1 MITTGM
7 KMTNRRLVAALL
19 IAMALLTAPFLAQ
32 AQDLGHEYELNAAP
46 IREGEKPVIPLDTN
60 DPSYNLWRQ
69 MRDFSKDPQREPG
82 IINLKQYNFGMSY
95 NAIPTFF
102 SLPVALTP
110 DDLRASNVDVAI
122 LGAVP
127 DMGTG
132 MRGTAHGPNAVR
144 NSQVYGGY
152 GARQPHM
159 HTMTDPLEEMVV
171 ADYGNAPIDIMSM
184 ERSVHAIRS
193 FVRGAAEVVTDSG
206 EHVIPF
212 IIGGDH
218 SLMYPDVAAL
228 TDVYGKGNVGVI
240 HFDAHY
246 DAGKYMM
253 GHLIGHGMPVYR
265 LVEEGLV
272 PGKNFIQVGL
282 RGYYP
287 DESSFEWMRE
297 QGFRYHTMAEIEHRG
312 FPAVMEDVIKEAQEG
327 PEYLFIS
334 FDIDT
339 LDPAFVPGT
348 GTPEPGGLT
357 PREAF
362 PIVRRL
368 CAESNVVG
376 FELVELAPMVDPTYV
391 SAMNANRLIRECLTG
406 IAMRKKGL
414 TEPHYLS
421 PLSKS
426 HGQGGK

>member
-1 MITTGM
+1 MAYKWLIGAG
-7 KMTNRRLVAALL
+7 LVIAAN
-19 IAMALLTAPFLAQ
+19 AFGQ
-32 AQDLGHEYELNAAP
+32 SFLGHEYEGQVAP
-46 IREGEKPVIPLDTN
+46 IRSGEKPVIPLDED
-60 DPSYNLWRQ
+60 DPTYNIWREL
-69 MRDFSKDPQREPG
+69 RNLSKDPKREPG
-82 IINLKQYNFGMSY
+82 IINIQKYNFGMSY
-95 NAIPTFF
+95 NAMPTFF
-102 SLPVALTP
+102 NTPVAMSP
-110 DDLRASNVDVAI
+110 ADLKASQVDIAVM
-122 LGAVP
+122 GAVP

-132 MRGTAHGPNAVR
+132 MRGAAHGPNALR

-159 HTMTDPLEEMVV
+159 HTMVDPLEDLVV
-171 ADYGNAPIDIMSM
+171 ADFGNAPIDIMSM
-184 ERSVHAIRS
+184 ERSMHAIRS
-193 FVRGAAEVVTDSG
+193 FVRSAAEVEIRPG
-206 EHVIPF
+206 ENVIPF

-218 SLMYPDVAAL
+218 SLMYADVAAL

-265 LVEEGLV
+265 LIEEGLV
-272 PGKNFIQVGL
+272 PGKNFIQVAL

-287 DESSFEWMRE
+287 DEEAFKWMRE
-297 QGFRYHTMAEIEHRG
+297 NEFRYHTMAEIEERG
-312 FPAVMEDVIKEAQEG
+312 FDAVLEDVIAEAQDG

-362 PIVRRL
+362 KIVRRL

-376 FELVELAPMVDPTYV
+376 FELVELAPMLDPTYV
-391 SAMNANRLIRECLTG
+391 SAMNANRITKECMTG
-406 IAMRKKGL
+406 VAMRKMGL
-414 TEPHYLS
+414 TDPHYLS
-421 PLSKS
+421 PLTRDDGRK
-426 HGQGGK
+426 

>member
-1 MITTGM
+1 
-7 KMTNRRLVAALL
+7 MTALATIL
-19 IAMALLTAPFLAQ
+19 LAIATPALSQSF
-32 AQDLGHEYELNAAP
+32 LGHEYEFEAEP
-46 IREGEKPVIPLDTN
+46 IRKGEQPVIPLDKG
-60 DPSYNLWRQ
+60 DPSYEAWRKL
-69 MRDFSKDPQREPG
+69 RDLSTDPKREPG
-82 IINLKQYNFGMSY
+82 IINIQKYEWGMSY

-102 SLPVALTP
+102 NTPVAMSP
-110 DDLRASNVDVAI
+110 ADLKASKVDIAI

-132 MRGTAHGPNAVR
+132 MRGAAHGPNAVR

-152 GARQPHM
+152 GARQPHL
-159 HTMTDPLEEMVV
+159 HTMVDPLQDLVV
-171 ADYGNAPIDIMSM
+171 ADFGNAPIDIMST

-193 FVRGAAEVVTDSG
+193 FVRSAAEVEIRPG
-206 EHVIPF
+206 EHVIP
-212 IIGGDH
+212 IIVGGDH

-228 TDVYGKGNVGVI
+228 TDIYGKGNVGVI

-246 DAGKYMM
+246 DAGKYMQ
-253 GHLIGHGMPVYR
+253 GHLISHGMPVYR
-265 LVEEGLV
+265 LIEEGLV
-272 PGKNFIQVGL
+272 PGKNFIQVAL

-287 DESSFEWMRE
+287 DEESFRWMRE
-297 QGFRYHTMAEIEHRG
+297 QHFRYHTMAEIEERG
-312 FPAVMEDVIKEAQEG
+312 FPAVMEDIIKEAKEG

-362 PIVRRL
+362 PILRRL

-376 FELVELAPMVDPTYV
+376 FELVELAPMLDPTYV
-391 SAMNANRLIRECLTG
+391 SALNANRLIKECMTG

-421 PLSKS
+421 PLTKS
-426 HGQGGK
+426 HGQN